1 MRKVVV
7 VDNTALINLT
17 ILRDFSIFN
26 LLKNLFFQIHIPTKV
41 KSEYEFMLRHKPERA
56 WLLEKLKPNAGFYSF
71 CTRYDSIVLCTIQTV
86 KDIDAG
92 EAEAVAQFLKVNAN
106 YILSD
111 DHRFTVALKMK
122 EPNIKVLSALHILAI
137 LDLNRITLDVDRL
150 IQVPHRERPFS
161 KSKLRKAYVDSHI
174 ELGIRMSKKWVDK
187 KCDFARLK
195 VT

>member
-7 VDNTALINLT
+7 VDNAALINLT
-17 ILRDFSIFN
+17 ILKDFSIFN

-56 WLLEKLKPNAGFYSF
+56 WLLERLKPNTGFYSF

-122 EPNIKVLSALHILAI
+122 EPNIKVLSTLHILQSWI
-137 LDLNRITLDVDRL
+137 
-150 IQVPHRERPFS
+150 
-161 KSKLRKAYVDSHI
+161 
-174 ELGIRMSKKWVDK
+174 
-187 KCDFARLK
+187 
-195 VT
+195 

>member
-17 ILRDFSIFN
+17 ILGDFSIFN
-26 LLKNLFFQIHIPTKV
+26 LLKNLFFQIHIPSKV
-41 KSEYEFMLRHKPERA
+41 KSEYEFILRHKPERA
-56 WLLEKLKPNAGFYSF
+56 WLLEKLKPNTGFYSF
-71 CTRYDSIVLCTIQTV
+71 CTRYDSVVLCTIQTV

-92 EAEAVAQFLKVNAN
+92 EAKAVAQFLKVNAN

-122 EPNIKVLSALHILAI
+122 EPNIKVLSTLHILAI
-137 LDLNRITLDVDRL
+137 LDLNRITLDVDKL
-150 IQVPHRERPFS
+150 IQVLHRERPFS

>member
-1 MRKVVV
+1 
-7 VDNTALINLT
+7 
-17 ILRDFSIFN
+17 
-26 LLKNLFFQIHIPTKV
+26 
-41 KSEYEFMLRHKPERA
+41 MLRHKPERA
-56 WLLEKLKPNAGFYSF
+56 WLLEKLKPNTGFYSF
-71 CTRYDSIVLCTIQTV
+71 CTRYDSVVLCTIQTV

-92 EAEAVAQFLKVNAN
+92 EAKAVAQFLKVNAN

-122 EPNIKVLSALHILAI
+122 EPNIKVLSTLHILAI

-150 IQVPHRERPFS
+150 IQVLHRERPLS